1 MKALSSCKSKPFDIS
16 LEFLLGLTAEFVV
29 YRQFQV
35 RIGGGVQ
42 ELRKRCDY
50 QVVSVQNT
58 VCQPLSRS
66 FVILDAMQSL
76 SSSVALPVLKYY
88 LLSLMSLADI
98 APRFTAQAEGDLL
111 LGNFLFRRTHLVI
124 QNDYNL
130 VVGR

>member
-1 MKALSSCKSKPFDIS
+1 MENTWNRVKALSSCKSKPFDMS

-50 QVVSVQNT
+50 YQVVSVQNT

-76 SSSVALPVLKYY
+76 SSRVSLPVKH
-88 LLSLMSLADI
+88 
-98 APRFTAQAEGDLL
+98 TW
-111 LGNFLFRRTHLVI
+111 
-124 QNDYNL
+124 
-130 VVGR
+130 